1 MRRNHARRLLP
12 ATVIF
17 VATIENMKK
26 QRAIQIF
33 HTEDAGRHTT
43 FVPQR
48 KRSVLDPLI
57 VQPNG
62 RFRSCF
68 DALTVAWVLFL
79 MFVIPFEI
87 SFAWYKVGTVQKM
100 FLVLLDIWLA
110 FIMGLW

>member
-1 MRRNHARRLLP
+1 
-12 ATVIF
+12 
-17 VATIENMKK
+17 MKK

-48 KRSVLDPLI
+48 KRLVLNPLI
-57 VQPNG
+57 IQPNG

-87 SFAWYKVGTVQKM
+87 SFAWYKVGTVQKI

-110 FIMGLW
+110 IDIVLNFLRGIWYIHHGTLVMSPEKIMS